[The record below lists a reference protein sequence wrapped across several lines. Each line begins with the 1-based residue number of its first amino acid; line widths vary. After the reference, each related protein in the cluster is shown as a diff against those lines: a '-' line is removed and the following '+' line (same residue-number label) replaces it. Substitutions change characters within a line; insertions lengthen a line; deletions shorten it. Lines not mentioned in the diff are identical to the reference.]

1 MGHGLRD
8 HSVSLAVV
16 CGLVWFESL
25 DLLLGKEEHITQS
38 GAYGGINIWAGDESP
53 FLSAAFLTLTK
64 GGICEVDR
72 AAKTQR
78 SFTGMAGG
86 C

>member
-16 CGLVWFESL
+16 CGLVRFESL
-25 DLLLGKEEHITQS
+25 DLSLGKEEHIMQCR
-38 GAYGGINIWAGDESP
+38 AYGGINIWAGDESP

-64 GGICEVDR
+64 GGGVR
-72 AAKTQR
+72 
-78 SFTGMAGG
+78 G
-86 C
+86 